1 MMIISSAIF
10 SGSSSRL
17 GDKPSRKASEVAF
30 IGRSNVGKSS
40 LINMLCGKKE
50 LARTSSNPGKTLCI
64 NHFLINDRWYIVDLP
79 GYGFAKVS
87 KQMRERLQ
95 TMIQDYI
102 GKSEELKMLFI
113 LIDSRHDLQKI
124 DEEFIQ
130 AVVQAEV
137 PYAVVFTKCDKM
149 GRNAAAARTEKTASQ
164 ITGAVGNRPRF
175 FVSSSENGTGRADI
189 LDYIEEIL

>member
-1 MMIISSAIF
+1 MIISAAIF
-10 SGSSSRL
+10 SGSSSKL
-17 GDKPSRKASEVAF
+17 GDKPSRKAPEVAF

-40 LINMLCGKKE
+40 LINMLCGRKE

-79 GYGFAKVS
+79 GYGFARVS
-87 KQMRERLQ
+87 KKMREKLQ
-95 TMIQDYI
+95 IMIQDYI

-124 DEEFIQ
+124 DGEFLQ
-130 AVVQAEV
+130 AVDQADV

-149 GRNAAAARTEKTASQ
+149 GKNAVAAQTEKTISQ
-164 ITGAVGNRPRF
+164 IRSIVTSSPAF
-175 FVSSSENGTGRADI
+175 FLSSSQDGSGRGDI
-189 LDYIEEIL
+189 LDYIEKII